1 MSTELEAAAE
11 RSPVAALLAA
21 LVALGLIR
29 AGARVA
35 GLAALLV
42 VVIATVGAMVIGIV
56 VLRLMLLH

>member
-1 MSTELEAAAE
+1 MSTEFESAQ
-11 RSPVAALLAA
+11 RSPLTLLIGV
-21 LVALGLIR
+21 LMALGLVR

>member
-1 MSTELEAAAE
+1 MSTDSQLGQ
-11 RSPVAALLAA
+11 RTPVALFLGA

-56 VLRLMLLH
+56 VLRLLLLH